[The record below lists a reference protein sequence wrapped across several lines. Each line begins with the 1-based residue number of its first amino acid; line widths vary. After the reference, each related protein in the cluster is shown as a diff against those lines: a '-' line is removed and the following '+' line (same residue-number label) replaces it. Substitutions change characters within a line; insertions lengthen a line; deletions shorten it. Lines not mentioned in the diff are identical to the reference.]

1 MTITGTIESI
11 FLSYYLQVR
20 TEVVNVKL
28 NHSWNLI
35 LLVSKQQ
42 KYQLSRLSN
51 TGSEYQFSRHVRHGQ
66 SILQAHK

>member
-20 TEVVNVKL
+20 TERVNVNL

-35 LLVSKQQ
+35 LLVSKQ
-42 KYQLSRLSN
+42 KNLSEVEFR
-51 TGSEYQFSRHVRHGQ
+51 
-66 SILQAHK
+66 LQAVSFILVDMLDI